1 MKEYF
6 DKWRQYVISEGH
18 EEYAVNGVVKLY
30 HYSPSMVAR
39 SVTLDPQRFVTSR
52 RSWSRREYQTSTF
65 PRIFFYLD
73 KEKSEPGIGV
83 GQPFVA
89 EVDAMDIYDLLKDEE
104 GLLKKSAQAT
114 GQTVP
119 NFSKIFKALTGKDN
133 PTPGY
138 EHLHKPIREEGDKL
152 YKGVSYTIRGGSTA
166 IPVVAWFDE
175 IEVFLEEPE
184 SNEEEKEIQ

>member
-83 GQPFVA
+83 GEPFVA

-119 NFSKIFKALTGKDN
+119 ITRHPDTNIFINQSEKKVINSIKEYRIL
-133 PTPGY
+133 
-138 EHLHKPIREEGDKL
+138 L
-152 YKGVSYTIRGGSTA
+152 
-166 IPVVAWFDE
+166 VADQYQW
-175 IEVFLEEPE
+175 
-184 SNEEEKEIQ
+184 